1 MFPATII
8 GSHREENKTMKTC
21 LVMIVLL
28 VVLVAFSTLLT
39 AFILRIGWNYVAVDA
54 LELSSRYLTWKAAII
69 MSFVFSVVGSFFRS
83 SSSKS

>member
-1 MFPATII
+1 
-8 GSHREENKTMKTC
+8 MKTC